1 MVDILDFD
9 NNIIPPDHNKFDF
22 VDLLFLIV
30 VIAIVCGIIQY
41 CSAR

>member
-1 MVDILDFD
+1 MLDSS

-22 VDLLFLIV
+22 VDLLYLIV
-30 VIAIVCGIIQY
+30 AIVIVCGVIQY